1 MVDQAQYVITMDVAA
16 GCEKG
21 MLLVNEDKMGLT
33 GKLQYRAAPQEE
45 IDEKI
50 AADEFVEAG
59 GLVLNFGETVT
70 QQQSGKQLVMF
81 VTDSTFDV
89 DLEG

>member
-1 MVDQAQYVITMDVAA
+1 MVDQAQYVITLEVAA

-50 AADEFVEAG
+50 AADEFVEKG
-59 GLVLNFGETVT
+59 GIVLEFGQTLT
-70 QQQSGKQLVMF
+70 QQ
-81 VTDSTFDV
+81 
-89 DLEG
+89 